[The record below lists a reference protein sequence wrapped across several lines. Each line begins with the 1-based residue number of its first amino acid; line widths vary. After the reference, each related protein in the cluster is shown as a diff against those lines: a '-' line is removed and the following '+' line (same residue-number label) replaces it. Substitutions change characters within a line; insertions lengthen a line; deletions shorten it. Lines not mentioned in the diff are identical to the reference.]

1 MEDEKEQDIGK
12 NFFKKWIQVEE
23 TSGDLT
29 GSHPP
34 YNQYGVTVG
43 SLSGEDDLVAV
54 LINKMERKV
63 NKAFLPLI

>member
-12 NFFKKWIQVEE
+12 NFLKKWIQVEE

-29 GSHPP
+29 GSHPL
-34 YNQYGVTVG
+34 YSQYGVTVG